1 MRSLRGRLL
10 LSVLALAGAGLVAL
24 GAVTYAEQR
33 SFLLG
38 RVNQEARSAVK
49 AISQRLDSLNLL
61 PPGVERPGGPNP
73 EGGSGNPGAGR
84 GAGTPFVAIPPG
96 TWGERREA
104 SGEVIGEP
112 IRIEYSASEPL
123 PATPRVPAA
132 VPLERLFT
140 VGSYGSSG
148 LQYRVYA
155 HRDPE
160 DTGITIVAVPL
171 SDVDATLSRLLL
183 VEALVIIGVLIALG
197 GSAWFVVKA
206 GLRPLDRIEVTAGQ
220 IAAGELSRRVSPAT
234 SKTEV
239 GRLGL
244 ALNGMLERIEQA
256 FAAQTASEERLRQF
270 LADAS
275 HELRT
280 PLSSIRGYAE
290 LFRMGATPEHAD
302 VETAMRRIEEES
314 KRMGILVE
322 DLLSLARLDEEP
334 ERDPEPLDLAALAA
348 DAVADA
354 RATAPERSI
363 ALEVSGPALI
373 TGDPL
378 ALRQVLA
385 NLLRNAIIH
394 TPAGTAIE
402 VAVEREPEWV
412 RLSVRDHGPGVPAD
426 ARERLFERFWRKEA
440 GRQRGRG
447 GAGLGLAIVDGVVRA
462 HGGSVSVTDAPDG
475 GAIFAVRLPAS
486 PEDALSAP
494 LVTG

>member
-1 MRSLRGRLL
+1 MQSLRARLL

-38 RVNQEARSAVK
+38 RVDQEARSAVD
-49 AISQRLDSLNLL
+49 AISQRLDSEGAL
-61 PPGVERPGGPNP
+61 PPGAAGG
-73 EGGSGNPGAGR
+73 GGVAPDGAGNPGAGR
-84 GAGTPFVAIPPG
+84 GSRAPFVAIPPG

-104 SGEVIGEP
+104 SGTVIGEP
-112 IRIEYSASEPL
+112 LRIKYSASEPL
-123 PATPRVPAA
+123 PPTPRVPTT
-132 VPLERLFT
+132 VPLGKLFT

-148 LQYRVYA
+148 LHYRVYA

-160 DTGITIVAVPL
+160 DVGITVVAVPL
-171 SDVDATLSRLLL
+171 SDVEQTLSRLLL

-197 GSAWFVVKA
+197 ASAWFVVKV
-206 GLRPLDRIEVTAGQ
+206 GLRPLDRIELTAGQ

-234 SKTEV
+234 PKTEV

-256 FAAQTASEERLRQF
+256 FAAQTASEDRLRQF

-290 LFRMGATPEHAD
+290 LFRMGATREPPD

-334 ERDPEPLDLAALAA
+334 ERDPEPLDLAALAG
-348 DAVADA
+348 DAVVDA
-354 RATAPERSI
+354 RATAPDRSI
-363 ALEVSGPALI
+363 ELEVSGPAVI
-373 TGDPL
+373 IGDPL
-378 ALRQVLA
+378 QLRQVLA

-402 VAVEREPEWV
+402 VAVDREPEWV
-412 RLSVRDHGPGVPAD
+412 SLSVRDHGPGIPAD

-440 GRQRGRG
+440 GRERGRG
-447 GAGLGLAIVDGVVRA
+447 GAGLGLAIVDGVVKA
-462 HGGSVSVTDAPDG
+462 HGGSVSVADAPGG
-475 GAIFAVRLPAS
+475 GALFEVRLPAS
-486 PEDALSAP
+486 PAEALSGP

>member
-1 MRSLRGRLL
+1 
-10 LSVLALAGAGLVAL
+10 
-24 GAVTYAEQR
+24 
-33 SFLLG
+33 
-38 RVNQEARSAVK
+38 
-49 AISQRLDSLNLL
+49 
-61 PPGVERPGGPNP
+61 
-73 EGGSGNPGAGR
+73 
-84 GAGTPFVAIPPG
+84 
-96 TWGERREA
+96 
-104 SGEVIGEP
+104 
-112 IRIEYSASEPL
+112 
-123 PATPRVPAA
+123 
-132 VPLERLFT
+132 
-140 VGSYGSSG
+140 
-148 LQYRVYA
+148 
-155 HRDPE
+155 
-160 DTGITIVAVPL
+160 
-171 SDVDATLSRLLL
+171 
-183 VEALVIIGVLIALG
+183 
-197 GSAWFVVKA
+197 
-206 GLRPLDRIEVTAGQ
+206 
-220 IAAGELSRRVSPAT
+220 
-234 SKTEV
+234 
-239 GRLGL
+239 
-244 ALNGMLERIEQA
+244 
-256 FAAQTASEERLRQF
+256 
-270 LADAS
+270 
-275 HELRT
+275 
-280 PLSSIRGYAE
+280 
-290 LFRMGATPEHAD
+290 
-302 VETAMRRIEEES
+302 MRRIEEES